1 MVGDRVIEVRLEQRD
16 KTIDIRTEQSEKGEK
31 GQRYIGGFPIRKGIK
46 L

>member
-16 KTIDIRTEQSEKGEK
+16 KTTDIRTEQSEK